1 MQRVKLGNSH
11 FNSRPH
17 GGRQWMELCQ
27 GIREN
32 ISTHALTEGDADR
45 EDLFQHRAVISTH
58 ALTEGDFF
66 FLSPAVQ

>member
-32 ISTHALTEGDADR
+32 ISTHALTEGDQSADAINL
-45 EDLFQHRAVISTH
+45 EVEKISTH
-58 ALTEGDFF
+58 ALTEGDERPEKI
-66 FLSPAVQ
+66 STS